1 MTEQIQ
7 FTGRNLTEM
16 FRLPCV
22 QAIIKGTDGRPI
34 LELNRA
40 MMSDGRSACF
50 PGQWLV
56 GPLAGKW
63 KVINNNFK
71 KQAL

>member
-40 MMSDGRSACF
+40 MMSDGGRPVSRSVAR
-50 PGQWLV
+50 GA
-56 GPLAGKW
+56 AGGKMESY
-63 KVINNNFK
+63 
-71 KQAL
+71 

>member
-16 FRLPCV
+16 FRIRCV
-22 QAIIKGTDGRPI
+22 QAIIKDTDGRPI

-40 MMSDGRSACF
+40 MMSDGRSACL

-56 GPLAGKW
+56 GPLTGKW
-63 KVINNNFK
+63 KVINNN
-71 KQAL
+71 